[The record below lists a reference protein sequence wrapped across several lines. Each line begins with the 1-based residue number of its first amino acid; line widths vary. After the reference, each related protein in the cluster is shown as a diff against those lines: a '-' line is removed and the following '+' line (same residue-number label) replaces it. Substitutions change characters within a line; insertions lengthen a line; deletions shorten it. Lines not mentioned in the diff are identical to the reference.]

1 MSWVKQIE
9 LQKQQQN
16 MKYFPSPSPSITP
29 SSFLPTTPQD
39 PFFSTDLN
47 YTNQIQLLQQQIE
60 ENNIQIE
67 ENNIQMEQDNIQ
79 MEQNIQ
85 MENDLTQI
93 QKYNNNIV
101 DDIMISNP
109 YQTIQA
115 EKNDILQMI
124 LDQNRLL
131 EQKNQNINENQTTD
145 NQKNYYMNQNLV
157 YYANVNSYLFI
168 LYFLLII
175 IISYITIYSIRMN
188 NYMKI
193 ATIVGFILFPFVI
206 YDIEVWVFRIL
217 RYFYYIANG
226 KVYTHIDL

>member
-1 MSWVKQIE
+1 
-9 LQKQQQN
+9 
-16 MKYFPSPSPSITP
+16 
-29 SSFLPTTPQD
+29 
-39 PFFSTDLN
+39 
-47 YTNQIQLLQQQIE
+47 
-60 ENNIQIE
+60 
-67 ENNIQMEQDNIQ
+67 
-79 MEQNIQ
+79 

-93 QKYNNNIV
+93 QKDNNNIV

-168 LYFLLII
+168 LYFLVGA
-175 IISYITIYSIRMN
+175 IY
-188 NYMKI
+188 KI
-193 ATIVGFILFPFVI
+193 YRKTAVEMHMVLQ
-206 YDIEVWVFRIL
+206 L
-217 RYFYYIANG
+217 SS
-226 KVYTHIDL
+226 

>member
-1 MSWVKQIE
+1 MNWVEQIE
-9 LQKQQQN
+9 LQKTQQN
-16 MKYFPSPSPSITP
+16 IQYLPSPSPSITP

-39 PFFSTDLN
+39 PFFSTDIN
-47 YTNQIQLLQQQIE
+47 TNNTNQIELLQKQIE
-60 ENNIQIE
+60 EDKFLN
-67 ENNIQMEQDNIQ
+67 
-79 MEQNIQ
+79 
-85 MENDLTQI
+85 ENDLTQI
-93 QKYNNNIV
+93 QKDNDTIADLYSMIDK
-101 DDIMISNP
+101 DDIIINNQ
-109 YQTIQA
+109 YQTIQND
-115 EKNDILQMI
+115 KNDILQMI

-131 EQKNQNINENQTTD
+131 EQKNQNINDNQTTD

-157 YYANVNSYLFI
+157 YYANVNSYLF
-168 LYFLLII
+168 LFYFLLII

-217 RYFYYIANG
+217 RYFYYFANG